1 MYRTSTT
8 YLMNK
13 IITLIM
19 CVAFSATV
27 SGQTVKVEGRV
38 KALEGDVKILKGQLD
53 SQNGLIASMQSR
65 LNELADRNAEYKKQL
80 DIRQILSVTV
90 DSVKYG
96 VASAEGNAKT
106 GNVVVTL
113 MALNTGEDAY
123 PKILHGA
130 SLNDYD
136 GNIYQCS
143 EDSMSVGGLSNYEVL
158 RKNINTKIYLKFTNV
173 SANARISNISFYG
186 GGGTTLFCLRVIKI
200 DWK

>member
-1 MYRTSTT
+1 MK
-8 YLMNK
+8 K

-19 CVAFSATV
+19 CVAFSATMF
-27 SGQTVKVEGRV
+27 GQTAKVEERV
-38 KALEGDVKILKGQLD
+38 KSLEGDARTLKGQVETL
-53 SQNGLIASMQSR
+53 QGQIATMQSR

-80 DIRQILSVTV
+80 DFRQILSVTV

-96 VASAEGNAKT
+96 IASAEGNAKT
-106 GNVVVTL
+106 GNVIVIL

-158 RKNINTKIYLKFTNV
+158 RKDINTKILLKFTNV

-186 GGGTTLFCLRVIKI
+186 GGGTTLFSLRDIKI

>member
-1 MYRTSTT
+1 MK
-8 YLMNK
+8 K
-13 IITLIM
+13 ILTLIM
-19 CVAFSATV
+19 CVAFSATMF
-27 SGQTVKVEGRV
+27 GQTAKVEERV
-38 KALEGDVKILKGQLD
+38 KALEGDARTLKGQVETL
-53 SQNGLIASMQSR
+53 QGQIATVQSR

-96 VASAEGNAKT
+96 IASTEGNIKT
-106 GNVVVTL
+106 GNVIVTL
-113 MALNTGEDAY
+113 MALNTGDDAF

-158 RKNINTKIYLKFTNV
+158 RKNINTKIILKFTNV

-186 GGGTTLFCLRVIKI
+186 GGGTTLFSLRDIKI